1 MHWSQLSKGNVGLLV
16 ALAFLAAVAI
26 WFATELGI
34 GVTPDSTVY
43 IDAAQNLLNG
53 RGLAAL
59 TASGEL
65 KALTHYP
72 PLYPSVLAL
81 LGCLGFSIE
90 TAARLLNTFLF
101 GANVMLV
108 GIALTCFSRK
118 SFWLPIIGALL
129 TLTAPDI
136 AGIHTSALSEGLF
149 IFLAISGLVSLA
161 RFLETKQWTWLV
173 ASAGFISLALL
184 ARYVG
189 VVLVFT
195 GVVVALLFVN
205 SRNLQRRF
213 VDAVIFG
220 AIACAPMAL
229 WVVRNMAVAG
239 GASDRQFVFHPIGL
253 RQITAGLSTLSTW
266 LLLGKVRMDYRVI
279 FFVIEVLVAA
289 LVVIYLWTRTRKNTL
304 TETGNRD
311 DVAAERME
319 HREGKGLSRMPVVLS
334 LFIVSYVGF
343 LVFTA
348 SFVDADTVLDTRA
361 LVPVHV
367 AAILLGLCFAWN
379 LFESSKERALRIAS
393 VLLAL
398 LFVVSYSLRGARW
411 FLQVSQDG
419 QGYASRAWR
428 GSETISKVKNLPSNM
443 RIYSNGYDAIYYLT
457 GRRAIYLPEKINHNT
472 GRPNEN
478 YETELEK
485 MRRDLEQ
492 GNAVLVYL
500 RTLPERWF
508 LPSEAELVQRLR
520 PRSVEPT
527 ADGSI
532 FSGAE

>member
-1 MHWSQLSKGNVGLLV
+1 MRLSQFSLDNKVFLLF

-26 WFATELGI
+26 WFATGFGI

-43 IDAAQNLLNG
+43 MDAAQNLLNG
-53 RGLAAL
+53 RGLVAL

-65 KALTHYP
+65 KPLTHYP

-81 LGCLGFSIE
+81 LGFLGFSIDP
-90 TAARLLNTFLF
+90 AARLLNAFLF
-101 GANVMLV
+101 GANVLLV

-118 SFWLPIIGALL
+118 SFWLPILGALL

-161 RFLETKQWTWLV
+161 HFLETKQGTWLV
-173 ASAGFISLALL
+173 ASAGFIGLALL

-195 GVVVALLFVN
+195 GVVALLFVN
-205 SRNLQRRF
+205 SRNLRRRF

-220 AIACAPMAL
+220 PIACAPMTL

-253 RQITAGLSTLSTW
+253 RQIAAGLSTLSTW
-266 LLLGKVRMDYRVI
+266 LLLGKVRTDYRVM
-279 FFVIEVLVAA
+279 FFVIEVLVTA
-289 LVVIYLWTRTRKNTL
+289 LVVIYLWTRTRKDTL
-304 TETGNRD
+304 TETDDRD

-319 HREGKGLSRMPVVLS
+319 HREGKDLSRMPVVLS

-343 LVFTA
+343 LIFTA

-367 AAILLGLCFAWN
+367 AAILLGLCFTWK

-398 LFVVSYSLRGARW
+398 LFVVSYSLRGVSW
-411 FLQVSQDG
+411 FLHVRQDG
-419 QGYASRAWR
+419 QGYASRAWKE
-428 GSETISKVKNLPSNM
+428 SETISKVKNLPSNM

-485 MRRDLEQ
+485 MRTDLEQ

-532 FSGAE
+532 FSVAE